1 VPEVFVNFR
10 QQPMRTRYFMTTAA
24 RLAPGVSAESVV
36 PTLRAGWRTLDPDV
50 PVEVSRMTTLVERST
65 ASRRFT
71 LTVIGLFGAMALV
84 LAAIGVYGIL
94 NHVVADRT
102 REIGIRMALG
112 ASPGSVTRL
121 VFGGASVAVIA
132 GVISGVAAA
141 LGLTRFLRTFLF
153 EISPLDLPTIAT
165 AVAVLLAVSLLAGW
179 QPVRRAARIDP
190 AVVMRED

>member
-1 VPEVFVNFR
+1 
-10 QQPMRTRYFMTTAA
+10 
-24 RLAPGVSAESVV
+24 
-36 PTLRAGWRTLDPDV
+36 
-50 PVEVSRMTTLVERST
+50 VSRMTTLLERST

-121 VFGGASVAVIA
+121 VFGGASVAVVA

-153 EISPLDLPTIAT
+153 EISPLDLPTIAS
-165 AVAVLLAVSLLAGW
+165 AVAVLIAVSLLAGW
-179 QPVRRAARIDP
+179 QPVRRASRIDP
-190 AVVMRED
+190 AVVMRES